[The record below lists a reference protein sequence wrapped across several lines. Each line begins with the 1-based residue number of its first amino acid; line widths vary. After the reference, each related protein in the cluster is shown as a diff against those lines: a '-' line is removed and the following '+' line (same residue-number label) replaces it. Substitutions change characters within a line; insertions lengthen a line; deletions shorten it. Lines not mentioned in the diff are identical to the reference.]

1 MAKTVVITGGTDGIG
16 AALARALAARGDRA
30 VVLGRDRERGARL
43 VAEGNGLISFLET
56 DLSLMSNTR
65 EAAEEIAATHQEI
78 DGLVLCARFFQT
90 RRTVTEEGLEHNFA
104 LFYLSR
110 AVLGE
115 GLAGP
120 LGRAERAVV
129 VNVAGPGHDT
139 PIDWEDLQSTR
150 DYDGVRAM
158 FQAGRLNDLLGVDF
172 AAKHPGIA
180 YVLFHPGTTA
190 TGFAGDYD
198 PATAAFIEQQKAR
211 AKPATEVTEPLL
223 TRLDEPPRK
232 SLSAFHLHTELDV
245 RNGLFDP
252 ADAARLAGLGLT
264 SSRRSER
271 P

>member
-30 VVLGRDRERGARL
+30 VVLGRHRERGERL
-43 VAEGNGLISFLET
+43 VRDGGGAISFLEA
-56 DLSLMSNTR
+56 DLSLMSGTR
-65 EAAEEIAATHQEI
+65 AVAAGLRDAHPVI
-78 DGLVLCARFFQT
+78 DGLVLCARYFQT
-90 RRTVTEEGLEHNFA
+90 SRVVTEEGFEHNFA

-115 GLAGP
+115 ELAGA
-120 LGRAERAVV
+120 LGRAARPVV

-139 PIDWEDLQSTR
+139 PIDWDDLQSTR
-150 DYDGVRAM
+150 GYDGVRAM

-172 AAKHPGIA
+172 ARRHPGIA
-180 YVLFHPGTTA
+180 YALFHPGTTA

-198 PATAAFIEQQKAR
+198 PATAAFIEQQKAL
-211 AKPATEVTEPLL
+211 AKPATEVVPPLL
-223 TRLDEPPRK
+223 ALLDEPPSA

-264 SSRRSER
+264 SSR
-271 P
+271 